1 MIRASKYYFELHELR
16 TRKACAPVE
25 SGQILRSR
33 ATGLTSIDKTP
44 FTTERMH
51 IYRNLKDYRQ
61 FR

>member
-16 TRKACAPVE
+16 TRKAYAPME
-25 SGQILRSR
+25 SSKLLGSRS
-33 ATGLTSIDKTP
+33 TGLSSLDKTP